1 MKDFIE
7 YSFFKFKLL
16 PGDKLRLT
24 SYRGNEREVTV
35 PGRVMHYTVTEI
47 GASAFFFIGG
57 VTRITLPETVTE
69 IEAWCFSEC
78 TGLTRINIPAG
89 VTELP
94 YRAFDDCSNLETVIL
109 ENKSCVIHPK
119 AFDDMP
125 PEII

>member
-35 PGRVMHYTVTEI
+35 PGRVMHYTVTEL
-47 GASAFFFIGG
+47 GEG
-57 VTRITLPETVTE
+57 ETVTG